1 MKRLKYKNSCNSSI
15 IIDIFSQISLKK
27 YATNYNE
34 KDPGTPDVPKTKKM
48 TMSKLK
54 EEYELI

>member
-54 EEYELI
+54 E